1 MPEQTSTKIKLKY
14 TGESYESKDP
24 NYCPYIPNGELIEA
38 VELAIDLKR
47 PLLLE
52 GEPGCGKTRLAEAI
66 AYEFTQKYG
75 AYLEAGKTWPIYTWN
90 VKSTER
96 ARDGLYTFD
105 GVARLRDAQ
114 LLSTGAAY
122 LDEDGTDTE
131 RKKLL
136 AELKDPTKTKYINYG
151 AFGTV
156 LKDKFK
162 YPIRPILLIDEID
175 KADNDFP
182 NDLLLEIDRL
192 KFEVKET
199 GKEHS
204 KENEQD
210 KPIIIITSNC
220 ERALSEAFLRRC
232 FYYYLGFP
240 DREKLTKIIHSRF
253 GKMPEYSQ
261 LVHATILRLSNM
273 RKILEQQPGSKLPG
287 TGEVLNLIEA
297 LQRHSE
303 SEALEKLENLAL
315 QSPLLGIVL
324 KTQQDWKF
332 YRENLNMQV
341 EDND

>member
-1 MPEQTSTKIKLKY
+1 MTEQTSSEIKLQY
-14 TGESYESKDP
+14 TGEIYKNQDP
-24 NYCPYIPNGELIEA
+24 KYSYIPNRELIEA
-38 VELAIDLKR
+38 VNLAIDLKR

-75 AYLEAGKTWPIYTWN
+75 AGKDWPIYTWN

-114 LLSTGAAY
+114 LLSGGAAY
-122 LDEDGTDTE
+122 LDKDEQAKLKQELQDV
-131 RKKLL
+131 KKN
-136 AELKDPTKTKYINYG
+136 KYISYG

-156 LKDKFK
+156 LKNEYIF
-162 YPIRPILLIDEID
+162 PVRPILLIDEID

-199 GKEHS
+199 GKEYS
-204 KENEQD
+204 KENEKD

-232 FYYYLGFP
+232 FYYYVGFP
-240 DREKLTKIIHSRF
+240 DRQKLTEIIHSRF
-253 GKMPEYSQ
+253 GKMSEYPQ
-261 LVHATILRLSNM
+261 LVPATISRLGKM

-287 TGEVLNLIEA
+287 TSEVLNLMEA
-297 LQRHSE
+297 LQRYSE
-303 SEALEKLENLAL
+303 PEALAKLEDLAM

-324 KTQQDWKF
+324 KTQQDWQF
-332 YRENLNMQV
+332 YRENLDMPV
-341 EDND
+341 EDHD

>member
-1 MPEQTSTKIKLKY
+1 MTEQPISKIKLEY
-14 TGESYESKDP
+14 TGEIYESQDP
-24 NYCPYIPNGELIEA
+24 KYSYIPNGELIEA
-38 VELAIDLKR
+38 VKLAIDLKR

-75 AYLEAGKTWPIYTWN
+75 AGKDWPIYVWN

-114 LLSTGAAY
+114 LLSGGAAY
-122 LDEDGTDTE
+122 LEPEEQT
-131 RKKLL
+131 KLKQ
-136 AELKDPTKTKYINYG
+136 ELQDPNKTKYISYG

-156 LKDKFK
+156 LKNEYTF
-162 YPIRPILLIDEID
+162 PVRPILLIDEID

-192 KFEVKET
+192 EFTVKET
-199 GKEHS
+199 DKTHS
-204 KENEQD
+204 KEHKED
-210 KPIIIITSNC
+210 KPIIIVTSNC

-232 FYYYLGFP
+232 FYYYVGFP

-253 GKMPEYSQ
+253 GKMSEYSQ
-261 LVHATILRLSNM
+261 LVPATISRLGKM

-287 TGEVLNLIEA
+287 TSEVLNLMEA
-297 LQRHSE
+297 LQRYSE
-303 SEALEKLENLAL
+303 PEALAKLEDLAM

-324 KTQQDWKF
+324 KTQQDWQF
-332 YRENLNMQV
+332 YRENLNMPV
-341 EDND
+341 EDHD

>member
-1 MPEQTSTKIKLKY
+1 MSEQTSSKVKLKY
-14 TGESYESKDP
+14 TGESYESEDLK
-24 NYCPYIPNGELIEA
+24 YCPYMPNRELIEA
-38 VELAIDLKR
+38 VNLAIDLKR

-75 AYLEAGKTWPIYTWN
+75 AGKDWPIYVWN

-114 LLSTGAAY
+114 LLSGGAAY
-122 LDEDGTDTE
+122 LDDKE
-131 RKKLL
+131 RENLL
-136 AELKDPTKTKYINYG
+136 ADLKDEQKTKYISYG

-156 LKDKFK
+156 LKEKFTS
-162 YPIRPILLIDEID
+162 PVRPILLIDEID

-204 KENEQD
+204 KEYQED

-220 ERALSEAFLRRC
+220 ERALSDPFLRRC
-232 FYYYLGFP
+232 FYYYVGFP
-240 DREKLTKIIHSRF
+240 DREKLTEIIHSRF
-253 GKMPEYSQ
+253 GEMSKYPQ
-261 LVHATILRLSNM
+261 LVPATISKLEKM
-273 RKILEQQPGSKLPG
+273 REILDRQPGSKLPG

-297 LQRHSE
+297 LQRYSE
-303 SEALEKLENLAL
+303 PEALEKLEDLAMR
-315 QSPLLGIVL
+315 SPLLGIVL
-324 KTQQDWKF
+324 KTQQDWQF
-332 YRENLNMQV
+332 YREHLNMLGG
-341 EDND
+341 DDD